1 MSNHRHELR
10 RHDTSA
16 GQITHVRLV
25 RLGSV
30 THAFDANT
38 MAVSLEFTTGD
49 GSITVTAP
57 ANRNVAPPGHY
68 LLFVLNRNGV
78 PSSGRIIQVQ

>member
-1 MSNHRHELR
+1 
-10 RHDTSA
+10 
-16 GQITHVRLV
+16 RLI

-38 MAVSLEFTTGD
+38 MALSLDFTAGD
-49 GSITVTAP
+49 GSLSVTAP
-57 ANRNVAPPGHY
+57 PNANVAPPGHY

-78 PSSGRIIQVQ
+78 PSTGAIVRVQ

>member
-1 MSNHRHELR
+1 M
-10 RHDTSA
+10 
-16 GQITHVRLV
+16 
-25 RLGSV
+25 